1 VNCLGAALHMK
12 DILAA
17 SALVV
22 ALIIAPSNAGKG
34 GSYDVV
40 A

>member
-1 VNCLGAALHMK
+1 MK
-12 DILAA
+12 DIVAA
-17 SALVV
+17 LALVV
-22 ALIIAPSNAGKG
+22 APIVAPSNAGKG